1 MAVLRGMPTTQY
13 LTRNTVFF
21 KLNDLHI
28 STALSS
34 VMTNISR
41 DSIVDRS
48 SLPVSALCA
57 IGLYCQLASNIAE
70 NLGKVSSTECS
81 GKGNDFELILTV
93 KTETKHPVDGSF
105 GNEFPSLYNHCRVMA
120 AWSRETL
127 KKFRFF
133 GVFFWKNDPLWENFR
148 NSAPKGFIMT
158 PTDML
163 CSNFVKLGWRKL
175 VKSCMRCALE
185 SEFSIRLNPSFEPN
199 KNTRKTKPA
208 DTKN

>member
-13 LTRNTVFF
+13 STQSAGFF

-48 SLPVSALCA
+48 SLPVSALCP
-57 IGLYCQLASNIAE
+57 LYCQLASNIAE

-120 AWSRETL
+120 A
-127 KKFRFF
+127 
-133 GVFFWKNDPLWENFR
+133 
-148 NSAPKGFIMT
+148 
-158 PTDML
+158 
-163 CSNFVKLGWRKL
+163 
-175 VKSCMRCALE
+175 
-185 SEFSIRLNPSFEPN
+185 
-199 KNTRKTKPA
+199 
-208 DTKN
+208 